1 MEWSVCWLIRWGIV
15 PGTYDPNS
23 GIWHDMLNP
32 FFVYGIAFVFIGLL
46 LFPIKNWLL
55 EKLHG
60 NVPVALVL
68 SFIVNTL
75 FCAAIELALGFACN
89 TPPDPVTGK
98 LPLWDYQDM
107 AFNFMGQICLLNT
120 SFFGVMA
127 TLMTWLVYPNLERV
141 FSIIPKDVMNILTV
155 VIIMFFVL
163 VVCMYV
169 INLNLASIASGVGI
183 S

>member
-1 MEWSVCWLIRWGIV
+1 
-15 PGTYDPNS
+15 
-23 GIWHDMLNP
+23 
-32 FFVYGIAFVFIGLL
+32 
-46 LFPIKNWLL
+46 
-55 EKLHG
+55 
-60 NVPVALVL
+60 
-68 SFIVNTL
+68 
-75 FCAAIELALGFACN
+75 
-89 TPPDPVTGK
+89 
-98 LPLWDYQDM
+98 M

-169 INLNLASIASGVGI
+169 INLDLASIASGMGI